1 MSYEIETTL
10 RRVNGRLDL
19 LALCIDDS
27 DGIVTQVYRQS
38 PEPVDPTIVAEVD
51 ALVRAN
57 AEKAYQIKTETRSA
71 NKAEWFLR
79 DLINDFIRGK

>member
-19 LALCIDDS
+19 LSLCIDDS

-38 PEPVDPTIVAEVD
+38 PEPVDVAIVAEVD

-57 AEKAYQIKTETRSA
+57 AEKAYQVKAETRSA
-71 NKAEWFLR
+71 IQAEYFLK
-79 DLINDFIRGK
+79 DLINDFIKGR